1 MFVRYTSAETTSIG
15 IFSLSLDKKKAD
27 MSFESI
33 SRKSFEDFP
42 DEIFLL
48 ICRYLSQLNILD
60 SFSNLNKRFNQT
72 ITFYRENIFLSHL
85 THGEL
90 EHFLEHHLCTL
101 ASNVSSMYINNSSMV
116 NLGKIFENKFDK
128 IDQQFPRLTRLDFH
142 QIDIETLENLSWRFN
157 TMTSLRQLNIDI
169 TKDRLSSMPIQFD
182 EFLCGK
188 LFSPSNQFECL
199 TLNLHE
205 YQFNLHSFTQ
215 ICEHLRCLTIS
226 VRHLNDLLVV
236 FDHLPNLEQLNITI
250 GCSSSVNMN
259 NQTYP
264 YDHLWWKMSS
274 LTRFSLTLEEKN
286 LTSHDHV
293 LSHEIL
299 FKIIENLYFLS
310 DLTFELDIKLT
321 SVLQL
326 TTTKEMYME
335 KYLPFVNG
343 TLWEQA
349 LKRNDHRMIHFQLYF
364 QLDTIADNQS
374 KRMKHSDEILYDRTD
389 RKIDEI
395 LLGEFG

>member
-1 MFVRYTSAETTSIG
+1 MTSKT
-15 IFSLSLDKKKAD
+15 
-27 MSFESI
+27 
-33 SRKSFEDFP
+33 SFEDLP

-60 SFSNLNKRFNQT
+60 SFTHLNKRFNQS
-72 ITFYRENIFLSHL
+72 ITFFRENIFLSHL

-90 EHFLEHHLCTL
+90 EHFLEHHLSTL
-101 ASNVSSMYINNSSMV
+101 ASNVTSLFINNSSMI
-116 NLGKIFENKFDK
+116 NLGRLFEKKFDK

-142 QIDIETLENLSWRFN
+142 QIDLETLENLSWRFN
-157 TMTSLRQLNIDI
+157 TMIYLRQLNIDM

-205 YQFNLHSFTQ
+205 YQFNLHSFTL

-226 VRHLNDLLVV
+226 VKHLNDLLVV
-236 FDHLPNLEQLNITI
+236 FDHLPNLEQLTMTI
-250 GCSSSVNMN
+250 GCSSPVTNHH
-259 NQTYP
+259 QTYP
-264 YDHLWWKMSS
+264 FDHLWWKVSA
-274 LTRFSLTLEEKN
+274 LTRFSLTIEEKN

-310 DLTFELDIKLT
+310 DLKIELDIKLT

-326 TTTKEMYME
+326 TTTKEVYID

-349 LKRNDHRMIHFQLYF
+349 LKRNDHRMIYFQLYF
-364 QLDTIADNQS
+364 QLDTIADNPS
-374 KRMKHSDEILYDRTD
+374 KRLKHSDEIFYDRTD
-389 RKIDEI
+389 RKMMKISKY
-395 LLGEFG
+395 FFY